1 MLINEIKACKHRDK
15 IPSIVQFLLPFLLIE
30 ER

>member
-1 MLINEIKACKHRDK
+1 MNEIKACKHRDK
-15 IPSIVQFLLPFLLIE
+15 MPSIVQFLLLFLLIE

>member
-1 MLINEIKACKHRDK
+1 MNEIKACKHRDK
-15 IPSIVQFLLPFLLIE
+15 ISSIVQFLLPFLLIE